1 MGEYCNPWKVFGYV
15 SLLYFFYNLFGFVV
29 SGLLVA
35 SLIHFTHGLKDLK
48 YAKKIITRDVSC
60 LWFLCSKMIPKTIQ
74 NLKKSP
80 YQIFL
85 ETKKK
90 HPTKKALIAAET
102 GRYLTFKDIE
112 VFINKIGHV
121 FKKAGFE
128 PGDKVALF
136 MGNELEY
143 VPIWIGLNRIGITV
157 GLINCNLHGK
167 SLEHCLKVVDFKGII
182 CTSNLKPILD
192 DIGFGKKPGTPIY
205 VLDGEHKDSTT
216 KNLTFLMKEEDENEA
231 LEEHQFGKR
240 DTTLLIY
247 TSGSTGKP
255 KAAKLVNEKII
266 KSLVGCGLL
275 PNLDEDDV
283 CYNFLP
289 LYHAGG
295 GLFFIAPLIYVG
307 CTTVIKKKFSAS
319 NFFTDCIKYDVTY
332 AGYIGEIWKY
342 LLSQPPKD
350 TDRKHK
356 VKTVLGNGL
365 RSNLV
370 SLVKERF
377 GLDKI
382 IEAYGATEGNA
393 ALFNFDNTPGAV
405 GFFFQL
411 FPFMN
416 TGCLV
421 KADVETGELV
431 RDEKGLVIRCK
442 PFETGTFVAPIN
454 KQSQFY
460 GYENNEKES
469 NKKIARNVFSE
480 GDAAF
485 LSGDLLVMDEY
496 HYVYFVD
503 RIGDTFRW
511 KGENVST
518 TEVENIMSSVVKSAE
533 DVVVYP
539 VPIPGESGNAGMA
552 YIREKPDEKF
562 STEGLAKALLVELP
576 KYAIPM
582 FIRVGSN
589 LDQTGTF
596 KYQKSALKKQNY
608 DLESYDVKDSVYVYD
623 ITKKDYV
630 VLDSE
635 ILDQIKNEEIR
646 F

>member
-48 YAKKIITRDVSC
+48 YAKKIIIRDLSC
-60 LWFLCSKMIPKTIQ
+60 LWLLGAKVIPNTIQ
-74 NLKKSP
+74 SGDKS
-80 YQIFL
+80 YFQMFL
-85 ETKKK
+85 ETAKKY
-90 HPTKKALIAAET
+90 PTKKALIEAET
-102 GRYLTFKDIE
+102 GRYLTFKEVE

-128 PGDKVALF
+128 PGNKVALF

-143 VPIWIGLNRIGITV
+143 VPIWLGLNRIGITV

-167 SLEHCLKVVDFKGII
+167 SLEHSLTVVEFKGII

-192 DIGFGKKPGTPIY
+192 DIGFGQKPGIPIY
-205 VLDGEHKDSTT
+205 TLDGKNKDSTT
-216 KNLTFLMKEEDENEA
+216 KNLPSLMEKEDGDESLKEEKMG
-231 LEEHQFGKR
+231 LK
-240 DTTLLIY
+240 DTSLFIY
-247 TSGSTGKP
+247 TSGSTGRP
-255 KAAKLVNEKII
+255 KAAKVVNGKIKEGLVKASAILNIN
-266 KSLVGCGLL
+266 
-275 PNLDEDDV
+275 PDDV
-283 CYNFLP
+283 CYNCLP
-289 LYHAGG
+289 MYHSSG
-295 GLFFIAPLIYVG
+295 GLILIAPLLYLG
-307 CTTVIKKKFSAS
+307 CTMVIRKKFSAS
-319 NFFTDCIKYDVTY
+319 SFFTDCIKYDVTY
-332 AGYIGEIWKY
+332 LGYIGEIWKY

-356 VKTVLGNGL
+356 VKTVIGNGL

-370 SLVKERF
+370 SLVNERF
-377 GLDKI
+377 GIYKI
-382 IEAYGATEGNA
+382 LEFYGATEGNA
-393 ALFNFDNTPGAV
+393 GLVNFDNTPGAV
-405 GFFFQL
+405 GFLFRL
-411 FPFMN
+411 FPFLN
-416 TGCLV
+416 PGFLV
-421 KADVETGELV
+421 KADVETGELI
-431 RDEKGLVIRCK
+431 RDGNGRAIRCK
-442 PFETGTFVAPIN
+442 PNEVGTFVISIN
-454 KQSQFY
+454 KRAQY
-460 GYENNEKES
+460 HGYANNEKES

-511 KGENVST
+511 KSENVST

-562 STEGLAKALLVELP
+562 STEDLAKALLVELP

-623 ITKKDYV
+623 VIKKDYV
-630 VLDSE
+630 MLDSE
-635 ILDQIKNEEIR
+635 ILDKIKNQEMKI
-646 F
+646 

>member
-1 MGEYCNPWKVFGYV
+1 MSEYCNPWKVFGYV

-48 YAKKIITRDVSC
+48 YAKKIIIRDVTG
-60 LWFLCSKMIPKTIQ
+60 LV
-74 NLKKSP
+74 
-80 YQIFL
+80 IFL
-85 ETKKK
+85 TKFV
-90 HPTKKALIAAET
+90 PMLKALSKEKSVNSILLKIARKNPNKNALIEAET
-102 GRYLTFKDIE
+102 GRCLTFKEVE

-143 VPIWIGLNRIGITV
+143 VPIWLGLNRIGITV
-157 GLINCNLHGK
+157 GLINCNLYGK
-167 SLEHCLKVVDFKGII
+167 SLEHCLSVTEFKSVI
-182 CTSNLKPILD
+182 CSPNLKHFLD
-192 DIGFGKKPGTPIY
+192 NIDIADKTIY
-205 VLDGEHKDSTT
+205 VFGEIESTEKTHQNLNELIEAESDSSPIEEYI
-216 KNLTFLMKEEDENEA
+216 FGEDEC
-231 LEEHQFGKR
+231 
-240 DTTLLIY
+240 LLYMY

-255 KAAKLVNEKII
+255 KAARIIDSKVKLII
-266 KSLVGCGLL
+266 SFNAFTPLIS
-275 PNLDEDDV
+275 DDV
-283 CYNFLP
+283 IYVFLP
-289 LYHAGG
+289 LYHGTG
-295 GLFFIAPLIYVG
+295 GLLLMGKWFHLG
-307 CTTVIKKKFSAS
+307 CTTVIRKKFSAS
-319 NFFTDCIKYDVTY
+319 NFIGDCIKYDVTFT
-332 AGYIGEIWKY
+332 GYVGEVWKY
-342 LLSQPPKD
+342 LLSLPPSSN
-350 TDRKHK
+350 DRNHK
-356 VKTVLGNGL
+356 IKAIMGNGL
-365 RSNLV
+365 RSNLATQV
-370 SLVKERF
+370 TKRF
-377 GLDKI
+377 GIRKI
-382 IEAYGATEGNA
+382 VEFYGATEGNSG
-393 ALFNFDNTPGAV
+393 LVNLDSTPGAV
-405 GFFFQL
+405 GFYFQL
-411 FPFMN
+411 FPFLN
-416 TGCLV
+416 KNCLV
-421 KADVETGELV
+421 KADVETGELI
-431 RDEKGLVIRCK
+431 RDENGQAILCK
-442 PFETGTFVAPIN
+442 PFETGTFISLISN
-454 KQSQFY
+454 KAKY
-460 GYENNEKES
+460 CGYENNEKES

-511 KGENVST
+511 KSENVST
-518 TEVENIMSSVVKSAE
+518 TEVENIMFSVVKSAE

-562 STEGLAKALLVELP
+562 STEGLAKALLLELP

-623 ITKKDYV
+623 VTKKDYA
-630 VLDSE
+630 VLDTD
-635 ILDQIKNEEIR
+635 IINRIKNEKMK

>member
-15 SLLYFFYNLFGFVV
+15 SLLYLFYNLFGFVV

-60 LWFLCSKMIPKTIQ
+60 LWFLCSSIIPKTIQ

-80 YQIFL
+80 YKIFL
-85 ETKKK
+85 ETAKKY
-90 HPTKKALIAAET
+90 PTKKALVAAET
-102 GRYLTFKDIE
+102 GRYLTFKDID
-112 VFINKIGHV
+112 VFINKIGHI

-167 SLEHCLKVVDFKGII
+167 SLEHSLTVVDFKGII

-192 DIGFGKKPGTPIY
+192 DIGFGQKPGIPIY
-205 VLDGEHKDSTT
+205 TLDGENKDSTT
-216 KNLTFLMKEEDENEA
+216 KNLSSLMEEEDENEP
-231 LEEHQFGKR
+231 LKEHQFGKE
-240 DTTLLIY
+240 DTSLLIY

-255 KAAKLVNEKII
+255 KAAKITNVKVIKFLV
-266 KSLVGCGLL
+266 SFGLM
-275 PNLDEDDV
+275 PRINRDDV
-283 CYNFLP
+283 CYNCLP
-289 LYHAGG
+289 LYHASG
-295 GLFFIAPLIYVG
+295 GLVFLAPFIYVG
-307 CTTVIKKKFSAS
+307 CTTVIRKKFSAS
-319 NFFTDCIKYDVTY
+319 NFFIDCIKYDVTY

-356 VKTVLGNGL
+356 VKTVVGNGL

-370 SLVKERF
+370 PVVKERF
-377 GLDKI
+377 GVDKVF
-382 IEAYGATEGNA
+382 EFYGATEGNTG
-393 ALFNFDNTPGAV
+393 LFNLDNTPGAV
-405 GFFFQL
+405 GFLFQL
-411 FPFMN
+411 FPFIN
-416 TGCLV
+416 AFSLV
-421 KADVETGELV
+421 KADAETGDLI
-431 RDEKGLVIRCK
+431 RDGNGHAIICK
-442 PFETGTFVAPIN
+442 PNEVGTFVAPI
-454 KQSQFY
+454 KVFSEFY

-469 NKKIARNVFSE
+469 DKKIARNVFSE

-485 LSGDLLVMDEY
+485 LSGDLLVMDDY
-496 HYVYFVD
+496 YYVYFVD

-511 KGENVST
+511 KSENVST

-608 DLESYDVKDSVYVYD
+608 DIESYDVKDSVYVYD
-623 ITKKDYV
+623 VIKKDYV

-635 ILDQIKNEEIR
+635 ILDKIKNEEMK